1 MVGIQRLR
9 ETSVVL
15 VDATSSGD
23 SLEAELAGLGLLAG
37 RARSNSDAMQ
47 RIEAC
52 QPDFVLTELR
62 IQHESGLELL
72 DQVSAFHARTKV
84 VIATMYGTI
93 GMARC
98 AIQRGAAGFFAKPV
112 ALREIIAGMGEQPQ
126 NESASCALNSWLT
139 VDDMRSRYIQEV
151 VSQCGSLA
159 RAAKALH
166 VDRRSLRRM
175 MHRLQIRK

>member
-1 MVGIQRLR
+1 MVGIKGLR
-9 ETSVVL
+9 ESSVVL

-23 SLEAELAGLGLLAG
+23 SLEAELADLGLLAG
-37 RARSNSDAMQ
+37 RARSNADALK
-47 RIEAC
+47 RIETC

-62 IQHESGLELL
+62 TQHDSGLELL

-98 AIQRGAAGFFAKPV
+98 AIERGAAGFFAKPV
-112 ALREIIAGMGEQPQ
+112 TLGQIIAGMCEQAQDELP
-126 NESASCALNSWLT
+126 SRALNPWLT

-151 VSQCGSLA
+151 VRQCGSLA

-175 MHRLQIRK
+175 MHRLQLRK